1 MRGGR
6 FAALALIV
14 MAFTLA
20 ARADRTAPA
29 ATKIMPFVQAALA
42 QGQHADVLVILKD
55 QARLSN
61 TQHFTTQLERGR
73 YVYETL
79 TKTAQRS
86 QQALRSE
93 LDAKGIPYRAH
104 YLVNM
109 IAIPNADAQLIHALA
124 ARDEVARI
132 ELNPKVKKLSMYV
145 EPDLTPLSAPHPFP
159 SPSEGRGDQGVRV
172 EEKLDIPWNL
182 TLINA
187 DKVWEM
193 GITGKG
199 VVVAGADTGV
209 DWLHPALITQYRG
222 YSGEDEIADHNY
234 NWFDTV
240 ENSPEPVDPGDH
252 GTLTLGVVVG
262 SEEHT
267 RTGVA
272 FDSQWIACRN
282 MDYDGY
288 GTPERYIGCME
299 FFLAPFPLEGDPM
312 TDGDPSKAPQVIN
325 NSWGCPPHEG
335 CEPDTLKE
343 AVERVRAGGI
353 LFVAAAGNEGPTC
366 SSVIDPPAI
375 YEAAFTVGATTRD
388 DKIARFSSR
397 GPVTIWGTEQIEPDV
412 SAPGVSIRGPMPGGS
427 YLSVGG
433 TSLAAPHVTGIAA
446 LMLSAAPH
454 LKGRVEVLEELIR
467 QTALPKVGDCG
478 GDRPNNSFGWGRVDA
493 LAAVKAALEAK

>member
-1 MRGGR
+1 MLLAFLGVV
-6 FAALALIV
+6 FALTAHGE
-14 MAFTLA
+14 
-20 ARADRTAPA
+20 RATPI
-29 ATKIMPFVQAALA
+29 ATKITPFVQAALA
-42 QGQHADVLVILKD
+42 QGRHADVLVILKD
-55 QARLSN
+55 QARLRD
-61 TQHFTTQLERGR
+61 TQHFATQLERGR

-79 TKTAQRS
+79 TKTARRS
-86 QQALRSE
+86 QQALRAE

-109 IAIPNADAQLIHALA
+109 IAIPNANADLVRTLA
-124 ARDEVARI
+124 ARDDVARI
-132 ELNPKVKKLSMYV
+132 ELNPRVKKPALYV
-145 EPDLTPLSAPHPFP
+145 EPEQEQQT
-159 SPSEGRGDQGVRV
+159 V
-172 EEKLDIPWNL
+172 IPWNL

-199 VVVAGADTGV
+199 VVVAGADTGI
-209 DWLHPALITQYRG
+209 DWLHPALINQYRG
-222 YSGEDEIADHNY
+222 YSGEGEIADHNY

-240 ENSPEPVDPGDH
+240 ENSPEPIDPGAH

-262 SEEHT
+262 DEPEQV

-272 FDSQWIACRN
+272 FESQWIACRN
-282 MDYDGY
+282 MDYDGF

-299 FFLAPFPLEGDPM
+299 FFLAPFPLDGDPM
-312 TDGDPSKAPQVIN
+312 TQGDPSRAPQVIN

-343 AVERVRAGGI
+343 AVEHVRAAGI
-353 LFVAAAGNEGPTC
+353 LFVAAAGNEGPSC
-366 SSVIDPPAI
+366 SSVMDPPAI

-388 DKIARFSSR
+388 DRIAHFSSR
-397 GPVTIWGTEQIEPDV
+397 GPVTLWGTEQIEPDV
-412 SAPGVSIRGPMPGGS
+412 SAPGVGIRGPMPGGS

-467 QTALPKVGDCG
+467 QTAIPKVGDCG
-478 GDRPNNSFGWGRVDA
+478 GDRPNNSYGWGRVDA

>member
-1 MRGGR
+1 MRWPRWSFVIVALIFVVLGLAAHAERSGP
-6 FAALALIV
+6 AAL
-14 MAFTLA
+14 
-20 ARADRTAPA
+20 
-29 ATKIMPFVQAALA
+29 KITPFVQKALA
-42 QGQHADVLVILKD
+42 EHKRADVLVILKEKAHLGD
-55 QARLSN
+55 
-61 TQHFTTQLERGR
+61 TQRFATHVERGR

-86 QQALRSE
+86 QRELRRE

-109 IAIPNADAQLIHALA
+109 IAIPNADAQLIQALA
-124 ARDEVARI
+124 VRDDVARI
-132 ELNPKVKKLSMYV
+132 ELNPRVKQLSLYY
-145 EPDLTPLSAPHPFP
+145 EPEQERQTTVL
-159 SPSEGRGDQGVRV
+159 
-172 EEKLDIPWNL
+172 WNL
-182 TLINA
+182 QLINA
-187 DKVWEM
+187 NKVWEM

-209 DWLHPALITQYRG
+209 DWLHPALINQYRG
-222 YSGEDEIADHNY
+222 YSSEDEIADHNY
-234 NWFDTV
+234 NWFDAV
-240 ENSPEPVDPGDH
+240 ENSSEPIDPGAH

-262 SEEHT
+262 TEESI

-272 FDSQWIACRN
+272 FESQWIACRN

-288 GTPERYIGCME
+288 GTPESYIGCME
-299 FFLAPFPLEGDPM
+299 FFLAPFPLGGDPM
-312 TDGDPSKAPQVIN
+312 TQGDPSKAPQVIN
-325 NSWGCPPHEG
+325 NSWGCPPYEG

-343 AVERVRAGGI
+343 AVGRVRAGGI
-353 LFVAAAGNEGPTC
+353 LFVAAAGNEGPSC
-366 SSVIDPPAI
+366 SSIIHPPAI
-375 YEAAFTVGATTRD
+375 YEAAFTVGAMTRD
-388 DKIARFSSR
+388 DKIAHFSSR

-446 LMLSAAPH
+446 LMLSAAPY

-467 QTALPKVGDCG
+467 QTAVPKIGDCG
-478 GDRPNNSFGWGRVDA
+478 GDRPNNAVGWGRVDA

>member
-1 MRGGR
+1 MRWTRWIFGVVVLI
-6 FAALALIV
+6 FVALAL
-14 MAFTLA
+14 A
-20 ARADRTAPA
+20 ARTDRAAPA
-29 ATKIMPFVQAALA
+29 KITPFVQAALA
-42 QGQHADVLVILKD
+42 EHEHADVLVILKEHAHLGD
-55 QARLSN
+55 
-61 TQHFTTQLERGR
+61 TQHFMTQYERGR

-79 TKTAQRS
+79 TKIARRS
-86 QQALRSE
+86 QQALRHE
-93 LDAKGIPYRAH
+93 LDAKGISHRAH

-109 IAIPNADAQLIHALA
+109 IAIPNADADLIRTLS
-124 ARDEVARI
+124 ARDDVARI
-132 ELNPKVKKLSMYV
+132 ELNPKVKKLSLYV
-145 EPDLTPLSAPHPFP
+145 EPEQEQQTTVL
-159 SPSEGRGDQGVRV
+159 
-172 EEKLDIPWNL
+172 WNL
-182 TLINA
+182 QLINA

-199 VVVAGADTGV
+199 VIVAGADTGV
-209 DWLHPALITQYRG
+209 DWLHPALLNQYRG

-240 ENSPEPVDPGDH
+240 ENSPEPIDPGDH

-262 SEEHT
+262 NEESV

-272 FDSQWIACRN
+272 FESQWIACRN
-282 MDYDGY
+282 MEPDGF

-299 FFLAPFPLEGDPM
+299 FFLAPFPLDGDPM
-312 TDGDPSKAPQVIN
+312 TQGDPSKAPQVIN
-325 NSWGCPPHEG
+325 NSWGCPPQEG

-343 AVERVRAGGI
+343 AVEHVRAGGI
-353 LFVAAAGNEGPTC
+353 LFVAAAGNEGPNC
-366 SSVIDPPAI
+366 SSVVDPPAI

-397 GPVTIWGTEQIEPDV
+397 GPVAIWGTEQIEPDV

-446 LMLSAAPH
+446 LILSAAPH

-467 QTALPKVGDCG
+467 QTAEPKIGDCG

>member
-1 MRGGR
+1 MKPTRWTL
-6 FAALALIV
+6 AALAVIAVSFALT
-14 MAFTLA
+14 AQREHA
-20 ARADRTAPA
+20 APVSL
-29 ATKIMPFVQAALA
+29 KITPSVQTALA
-42 QGQHADVLVILKD
+42 HSQRADVLVVLQD
-55 QARLSN
+55 QARLGD
-61 TQHFTTQLERGR
+61 TRHLATQLERGR

-86 QQALRSE
+86 QRELRHE

-109 IAIPNADAQLIHALA
+109 IAIPDADVSLVRALS
-124 ARDEVARI
+124 ARDDVKRI
-132 ELNPKVKKLSMYV
+132 ELNPRVKKLSVYF
-145 EPDLTPLSAPHPFP
+145 EPEQEPQP
-159 SPSEGRGDQGVRV
+159 S
-172 EEKLDIPWNL
+172 IPWNL

-187 DKVWEM
+187 DRVWEM

-199 VVVAGADTGV
+199 VIVAGADTGV
-209 DWLHPALITQYRG
+209 DWLHPALLNQYRG
-222 YSGEDEIADHNY
+222 YSGEDERADHNY
-234 NWFDTV
+234 NWFDAV
-240 ENSPEPVDPGDH
+240 ENSLEPIDPGDH

-262 SEEHT
+262 SEEHM

-272 FDSQWIACRN
+272 FESQWMACRN
-282 MDYDGY
+282 MEYDGY

-299 FFLAPFPLEGDPM
+299 FFLAPFPLDGDPL

-325 NSWGCPPHEG
+325 NSWGCPPSEG

-353 LFVAAAGNEGPTC
+353 LFVAAAGNEGPSC
-366 SSVIDPPAI
+366 GSVVDPPAI

-388 DKIARFSSR
+388 DKIAHFSSR
-397 GPVTIWGTEQIEPDV
+397 GPVTIWGREQIEPDV

-493 LAAVKAALEAK
+493 LAAVKAALETK

>member
-1 MRGGR
+1 MRR
-6 FAALALIV
+6 THWMLIV
-14 MAFTLA
+14 IALVSVAFVLA
-20 ARADRTAPA
+20 TQAERAVPIAM
-29 ATKIMPFVQAALA
+29 KITSSVQAALA
-42 QGQHADVLVILKD
+42 GGQKADVLVILKE
-55 QARLSN
+55 QAQLGETRHFA
-61 TQHFTTQLERGR
+61 TQQERGR
-73 YVYETL
+73 YVYEVL
-79 TKTAQRS
+79 TKTARRS
-86 QQALRSE
+86 QRELRRE

-104 YLVNM
+104 YVVNM
-109 IAIPNADAQLIHALA
+109 LAIPNADANLVRALS
-124 ARDEVARI
+124 ARDDVARI
-132 ELNPKVKKLSMYV
+132 ELNPRVKKLSAYF
-145 EPDLTPLSAPHPFP
+145 EPEQEPQP
-159 SPSEGRGDQGVRV
+159 S
-172 EEKLDIPWNL
+172 IPWNL

-199 VVVAGADTGV
+199 VIVAGADTGV
-209 DWLHPALITQYRG
+209 DWLHPALIRTYRG

-234 NWFDTV
+234 NWFDAV
-240 ENSPEPVDPGDH
+240 ENSPEPIDPGAH

-262 SEEHT
+262 TEEHI

-272 FDSQWIACRN
+272 FESQWIACRN
-282 MDYDGY
+282 MEYDGY

-325 NSWGCPPHEG
+325 NSWGCPPQEG
-335 CEPDTLKE
+335 CEPETLKE
-343 AVERVRAGGI
+343 AVERVRAAGI
-353 LFVAAAGNEGPTC
+353 LFVAAAGNQGPTC
-366 SSVIDPPAI
+366 SSVVDPPAI

-388 DKIARFSSR
+388 DKIAHFSSR
-397 GPVTIWGTEQIEPDV
+397 GPVTLWGTEQIEPDV

-467 QTALPKVGDCG
+467 QTAQPKVGDCG

>member
-1 MRGGR
+1 MRWPR
-6 FAALALIV
+6 WPIVVVALLGV
-14 MAFTLA
+14 TFTLTA
-20 ARADRTAPA
+20 HGKRAVPVIS
-29 ATKIMPFVQAALA
+29 KIKPSVQAAFA
-42 QGQHADVLVILKD
+42 QGQRADILVILRD
-55 QARLSN
+55 QARLDD
-61 TQHFTTQLERGR
+61 TRHFVTQLERGR

-86 QQALRSE
+86 QQELRRE
-93 LDAKGIPYRAH
+93 LNTKGISYRAH

-109 IAIPNADAQLIHALA
+109 IAIPNADASLVRVLA
-124 ARDEVARI
+124 ARDDVARI
-132 ELNPKVKKLSMYV
+132 ELNPRVKTLS
-145 EPDLTPLSAPHPFP
+145 LSYELEQA
-159 SPSEGRGDQGVRV
+159 QQTT
-172 EEKLDIPWNL
+172 IPWNL

-209 DWLHPALITQYRG
+209 DWLHPALINQYRG

-240 ENSPEPVDPGDH
+240 GNSPEPIDPGDH

-262 SEEHT
+262 DEPEQI

-272 FDSQWIACRN
+272 FESQWIACRN
-282 MDYDGY
+282 MDFDGY
-288 GTPERYIGCME
+288 GTPERYIRCME
-299 FFLAPFPLEGDPM
+299 FFLAPFPLDGDPM
-312 TDGDPSKAPQVIN
+312 TQGDPSKASQVIN

-335 CEPDTLKE
+335 CEPETLKQ
-343 AVERVRAGGI
+343 AVEKVRAGGI
-353 LFVAAAGNEGPTC
+353 LFVAAAGNGGPGC
-366 SSVIDPPAI
+366 SSVVDPPAI

-388 DKIARFSSR
+388 DKIAHFSSR
-397 GPVTIWGTEQIEPDV
+397 GPVTLWGTEQIEPDV

-433 TSLAAPHVTGIAA
+433 TSLAAPHVAGIAA

-467 QTALPKVGDCG
+467 QTAIPKAGGCG

-493 LAAVKAALEAK
+493 LAAVQAALEAK